1 MNLGRR
7 IASHLRVERVKA
19 LQVLGAGYALLLLG
33 GTLAGA
39 NSDATTM
46 VGISI
51 LFAGTSILVLGLSM
65 MLVYWQ
71 RNAEWDAPKLEDLEE
86 LPNNAADYKPNYG
99 VGKLPR
105 PGDVGEV
112 IRFAHMYIDERLFYT
127 PEQLENFIQ
136 INPGALRCV
145 RTSQKYPTQITGYYI
160 LLALS
165 GRGEGL
171 IKDGA
176 IDVGV
181 AMPASVTVNDPIN
194 SRAYY
199 IGMYQGLSTLGKNE
213 ITFSIIAHVQQLCRE
228 AGEAVRVYARS
239 GHSSSR
245 LMMDQLGFRPI
256 KINGQDSQ
264 IEATTLHPG
273 DLDEIV
279 HRNHQR
285 QDMLLRRAQRHSAAS

>member
-1 MNLGRR
+1 MNLGKR
-7 IASHLRVERVKA
+7 ITSHLRVERVKA

-39 NSDATTM
+39 NSDATIM
-46 VGISI
+46 AGISI
-51 LFAGTSILVLGLSM
+51 LFAGSAILVLGLAM
-65 MLVYWQ
+65 MLAYWQ
-71 RNAEWDAPKLEDLEE
+71 RNAEWDAPKLEDLEK
-86 LPNNAADYKPNYG
+86 LPNDAADYKPNYG

-105 PGDVGEV
+105 PGDVEEV

-165 GRGEGL
+165 ERGEGL
-171 IKDGA
+171 IRDGA

-199 IGMYQGLSTLGKNE
+199 IGMYQGLSMLGRNE
-213 ITFSIIAHVQQLCRE
+213 ITFSIIAHVQQLCQE

-245 LMMDQLGFRPI
+245 LMMDQLGFHPI

-264 IEATTLHPG
+264 IEATTLRPG
-273 DLDEIV
+273 DLDELV
-279 HRNHQR
+279 NRNRQR